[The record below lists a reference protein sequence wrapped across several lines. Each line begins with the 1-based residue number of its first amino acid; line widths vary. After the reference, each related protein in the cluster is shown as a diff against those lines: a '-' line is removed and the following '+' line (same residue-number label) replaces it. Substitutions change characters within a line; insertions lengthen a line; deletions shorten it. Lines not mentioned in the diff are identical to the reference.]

1 MYKRQILINS
11 TMERNF
17 LMNSI
22 HEQYIPVA
30 EVIAKTFG
38 HDCEVVLH
46 DLTVPQSSV
55 VYTVNNH
62 VTGRQ
67 VGQSFNH
74 LITDV
79 LLSQNFT
86 NDYSANYY
94 FHTEDGRLI
103 KSSTLLI
110 RNPDKKVIG
119 ALCINID
126 TTRITE
132 SINWLSSLLP
142 QNPDLPPNQH
152 YQRDQTNET
161 EHIQEIAHD
170 LIDKIIGNKP
180 VEKLR
185 RDEKVEMVRFM
196 EQKGI
201 FLIRGTIDR
210 VAEKL
215 NISKVT
221 VYSYIE
227 EIKEKNNKG

>member
-1 MYKRQILINS
+1 
-11 TMERNF
+11 
-17 LMNSI
+17 MNSI

-38 HDCEVVLH
+38 RDCEVVLH

-74 LITDV
+74 LITEV

-86 NDYSANYY
+86 NDHSANYY
-94 FHTEDGRLI
+94 FHKDDGRLI

-110 RNPDKKVIG
+110 RNREKKVIG

-132 SINWLSSLLP
+132 NINWLNSLIP

-152 YQRDQTNET
+152 YQQDQTNET
-161 EHIQEIAHD
+161 EHIQEIAND

>member
-1 MYKRQILINS
+1 
-11 TMERNF
+11 
-17 LMNSI
+17 MNSI
-22 HEQYIPVA
+22 LEQYIPVA

-67 VGQSFNH
+67 LGQSFNH
-74 LITDV
+74 LITEV

-86 NDYSANYY
+86 NDFSANYY
-94 FHTEDGRLI
+94 FHTDDGRLI

-110 RNPDKKVIG
+110 RNQDKKVIG

-132 SINWLSSLLP
+132 NINWLSSLIP
-142 QNPDLPPNQH
+142 QNPDHAPKHN
-152 YQRDQTNET
+152 YQQDDSSET
-161 EHIQEIAHD
+161 EHIQEVAND
-170 LIDKIIGNKP
+170 LIDKIIGHKP

-185 RDEKVEMVRFM
+185 RDEKVEMIRFM

-215 NISKVT
+215 NVSKVT

-227 EIKEKNNKG
+227 EIKEKK

>member
-1 MYKRQILINS
+1 
-11 TMERNF
+11 
-17 LMNSI
+17 MNPI
-22 HEQYIPVA
+22 VQQYIPIA

-38 HDCEVVLH
+38 TDCEVVIH
-46 DLTVPQSSV
+46 DLTIPQNSV

-94 FHTEDGRLI
+94 FKTNDGRLI
-103 KSSTLLI
+103 KSSTVLI
-110 RNPDKKVIG
+110 RDTDKKVKG

-126 TTRITE
+126 TTKITE
-132 SINWLSSLLP
+132 NIKWLSSLVP
-142 QNPDLPPNQH
+142 QTPNDLS
-152 YQRDQTNET
+152 DTILSNEET
-161 EHIQEIAHD
+161 HVMDHISEVANEI
-170 LIDKIIGNKP
+170 IDTTIGNKSIDT
-180 VEKLR
+180 LR
-185 RDEKVEMVRFM
+185 REEKIEMIRFM

-201 FLIRGTIDR
+201 FLIRGTIER

-221 VYSYIE
+221 VYSYLD
-227 EIKEKNNKG
+227 EIKDRNQKG

>member
-1 MYKRQILINS
+1 
-11 TMERNF
+11 
-17 LMNSI
+17 MNSL
-22 HEQYIPVA
+22 EQYIAAA
-30 EVIAKTFG
+30 EMIAKTFG

-62 VTGRQ
+62 VTGRK

-74 LITDV
+74 LITEV

-94 FHTEDGRLI
+94 FHTNDGRLI

-110 RNPDKKVIG
+110 RNQDKKIIG
-119 ALCINID
+119 ALCINVD

-132 SINWLSSLLP
+132 NINWLSSLIP
-142 QNPDLPPNQH
+142 QNPDHTPIH
-152 YQRDQTNET
+152 HDQQENTSKT
-161 EHIQEIAHD
+161 EHIQEIAND

-180 VEKLR
+180 ADELR

-196 EQKGI
+196 EQKGL

-210 VAEKL
+210 VAEML
-215 NISKVT
+215 NVSKVT

-227 EIKEKNNKG
+227 EIKEKI

>member
-1 MYKRQILINS
+1 
-11 TMERNF
+11 
-17 LMNSI
+17 MNPI
-22 HEQYIPVA
+22 IEQYIPTA
-30 EVIAKTFG
+30 EVISKTFG

-46 DLTVPQSSV
+46 DLTVPQNSV

-67 VGQSFNH
+67 VDQSFNH

-86 NDYSANYY
+86 NDYSTNYF
-94 FHTEDGRLI
+94 FHTDDGRLI

-110 RNPDKKVIG
+110 RDQAKKVIG
-119 ALCINID
+119 ALCINVD

-132 SINWLSSLLP
+132 TISWLTGLMP
-142 QNPDLPPNQH
+142 QNPKSLSESIYTQEDTDE
-152 YQRDQTNET
+152 R
-161 EHIQEIAHD
+161 EHIIEIADD
-170 LIDKIIGNKP
+170 LIDKIIGSKP
-180 VEKLR
+180 VDKLR
-185 RDEKVEMVRFM
+185 RDEKVEMIRFM

-201 FLIRGTIDR
+201 FLIRGTIDK

-221 VYSYIE
+221 VYSYID
-227 EIKEKNNKG
+227 EIKGKK

>member
-1 MYKRQILINS
+1 
-11 TMERNF
+11 
-17 LMNSI
+17 MNSSVL
-22 HEQYIPVA
+22 QYIPIA

-38 HDCEVVLH
+38 TDCEVVLH
-46 DLTVPQSSV
+46 DLTIPQNSV
-55 VYTVNNH
+55 VYTINNH

-74 LITDV
+74 LVTDV

-94 FHTEDGRLI
+94 FRTDDDRLI
-103 KSSTLLI
+103 KSSTVLI
-110 RNPDKKVIG
+110 RDQDKKVKG
-119 ALCINID
+119 ALCINVD
-126 TTRITE
+126 TTRITDN
-132 SINWLSSLLP
+132 IKWLSSLIP
-142 QNPDLPPNQH
+142 QIPNNLSDFTH
-152 YQRDQTNET
+152 EAKEPYEP
-161 EHIQEIAHD
+161 EHITEVAND
-170 LIDKIIGNKP
+170 LIDKIIGNRP

-185 RDEKVEMVRFM
+185 RDEKVEMIRFM

-221 VYSYIE
+221 VYSYID
-227 EIKEKNNKG
+227 EIKEKHSKG

>member
-1 MYKRQILINS
+1 
-11 TMERNF
+11 
-17 LMNSI
+17 MNSI
-22 HEQYIPVA
+22 LEQYMPVA

-38 HDCEVVLH
+38 NDCEVVLH

-62 VTGRQ
+62 VTGRN

-74 LITDV
+74 LITEV

-94 FHTEDGRLI
+94 FHTDDGRLI

-110 RNPDKKVIG
+110 RDQVKKVIG

-132 SINWLSSLLP
+132 NINYLSSLIP
-142 QNPDLPPNQH
+142 QHPDQPSNLNHQQKKMH
-152 YQRDQTNET
+152 ET
-161 EHIQEIAHD
+161 EHIQEIAND

-180 VEKLR
+180 VEQLR

-227 EIKEKNNKG
+227 EIKDKK

>member
-1 MYKRQILINS
+1 MNTILQ
-11 TMERNF
+11 
-17 LMNSI
+17 
-22 HEQYIPVA
+22 QYIPVA
-30 EVIAKTFG
+30 EVIAKSFG

-74 LITDV
+74 LVTDV

-86 NDYSANYY
+86 NDFSANYY
-94 FHTEDGRLI
+94 FYSDDGRLI

-110 RNPDKKVIG
+110 RDQDKKVMG

-132 SINWLSSLLP
+132 NINWLTGLIP
-142 QNPDLPPNQH
+142 NNPDHLPNPIQK
-152 YQRDQTNET
+152 QEDTNT
-161 EHIQEIAHD
+161 MEHIKEVAND
-170 LIDKIIGNKP
+170 LIERIIGTKP
-180 VEKLR
+180 VDKLR
-185 RDEKVEMVRFM
+185 RDEKVEMIRFM

-201 FLIRGTIDR
+201 FLIRGTIDT

-221 VYSYIE
+221 VYSYID
-227 EIKEKNNKG
+227 EIKGKTNKS

>member
-1 MYKRQILINS
+1 
-11 TMERNF
+11 
-17 LMNSI
+17 MNSI

-74 LITDV
+74 LVTEV

-110 RNPDKKVIG
+110 RNKDKKVIG
-119 ALCINID
+119 ALCINVD

-132 SINWLSSLLP
+132 NINWLTSLIP
-142 QNPDLPPNQH
+142 QNPDQLPKQN
-152 YQRDQTNET
+152 YQQENMDEM
-161 EHIQEIAHD
+161 EHIQEVAND

-227 EIKEKNNKG
+227 EIKDKK

>member
-1 MYKRQILINS
+1 
-11 TMERNF
+11 
-17 LMNSI
+17 MNPI
-22 HEQYIPVA
+22 IEQYIPTA
-30 EVIAKTFG
+30 EVISKTFG

-46 DLTVPQSSV
+46 DLTVPQNSV

-86 NDYSANYY
+86 NDYSTNYF
-94 FHTEDGRLI
+94 FHTDDGRLI

-110 RNPDKKVIG
+110 RDQAKKVIG
-119 ALCINID
+119 ALCINVD

-132 SINWLSSLLP
+132 TISWLTGLMP
-142 QNPDLPPNQH
+142 QNPKSLSESIYTQEDTDE
-152 YQRDQTNET
+152 R
-161 EHIQEIAHD
+161 EHIIEIADD
-170 LIDKIIGNKP
+170 LIDKIIGSKP
-180 VEKLR
+180 VDKLR
-185 RDEKVEMVRFM
+185 RDEKVEMIRFM

-201 FLIRGTIDR
+201 FLIRGTIDK

-221 VYSYIE
+221 VYSYID
-227 EIKEKNNKG
+227 EIKGKK

>member
-1 MYKRQILINS
+1 
-11 TMERNF
+11 MERDLN
-17 LMNSI
+17 MNSI

-55 VYTVNNH
+55 IYTVNNH

-74 LITDV
+74 LITEV

-94 FHTEDGRLI
+94 FRTDDGRLI

-110 RNPDKKVIG
+110 RNQDKKVIG
-119 ALCINID
+119 ALCINVD
-126 TTRITE
+126 TTKITE
-132 SINWLSSLLP
+132 NINWLSSLIP
-142 QNPDLPPNQH
+142 QNPEHPPKNNHQH
-152 YQRDQTNET
+152 ESANET
-161 EHIQEIAHD
+161 EHIQEVAND
-170 LIDKIIGNKP
+170 LIEKIIGDKP

-185 RDEKVEMVRFM
+185 RDEKVEMIRFM

-201 FLIRGTIDR
+201 FLIRGTIDS

-227 EIKEKNNKG
+227 EIKGKGNKG

>member
-1 MYKRQILINS
+1 
-11 TMERNF
+11 
-17 LMNSI
+17 MNSI
-22 HEQYIPVA
+22 LEQYIPVA

-38 HDCEVVLH
+38 NDCEVVLH

-62 VTGRQ
+62 VTGRN

-74 LITDV
+74 LVTEV

-94 FHTEDGRLI
+94 FHTDDGRLI

-110 RNPDKKVIG
+110 RDQDKKVVG
-119 ALCINID
+119 AVCINID
-126 TTRITE
+126 TTQITAN
-132 SINWLSSLLP
+132 INWLSSLIP
-142 QNPDLPPNQH
+142 QHPDQPSKYSPQQVNVQ
-152 YQRDQTNET
+152 ET
-161 EHIQEIAHD
+161 EHIQEIAND
-170 LIDKIIGNKP
+170 LIDKIIGNRP
-180 VEKLR
+180 VEQLR

-227 EIKEKNNKG
+227 EIKEKK

>member
-1 MYKRQILINS
+1 
-11 TMERNF
+11 
-17 LMNSI
+17 MNSI
-22 HEQYIPVA
+22 LEQYVPVA

-38 HDCEVVLH
+38 NDCEVVLH

-62 VTGRQ
+62 VTGRN

-74 LITDV
+74 LITEV

-94 FHTEDGRLI
+94 FHTDDGRLI

-110 RNPDKKVIG
+110 RNHDKKVIG

-132 SINWLSSLLP
+132 NINWLSSLIP
-142 QNPDLPPNQH
+142 QNPDQPLKHN
-152 YQRDQTNET
+152 YQQEDMHET
-161 EHIQEIAHD
+161 EHIQEIAND

-180 VEKLR
+180 VEQLR

-227 EIKEKNNKG
+227 EIKEKK

>member
-1 MYKRQILINS
+1 
-11 TMERNF
+11 
-17 LMNSI
+17 MNSI

>member
-1 MYKRQILINS
+1 
-11 TMERNF
+11 
-17 LMNSI
+17 MNSI

-94 FHTEDGRLI
+94 FQTEDGRLI

-132 SINWLSSLLP
+132 NINWLSSLIP

-227 EIKEKNNKG
+227 EIKEKSNKR

>member
-1 MYKRQILINS
+1 MNTIL
-11 TMERNF
+11 
-17 LMNSI
+17 
-22 HEQYIPVA
+22 EQYIPVA

-38 HDCEVVLH
+38 HDCEVVVH
-46 DLTVPQSSV
+46 DLTVPQNSV

-62 VTGRQ
+62 VTGRK

-86 NDYSANYY
+86 NDFAANYY
-94 FHTEDGRLI
+94 FHSDDGRLI

-110 RNPDKKVIG
+110 RDQEKKVMG

-132 SINWLSSLLP
+132 NINWLNSMIP
-142 QNPDLPPNQH
+142 DNPNHHPEPIYKNENL
-152 YQRDQTNET
+152 NET
-161 EHIQEIAHD
+161 EHIQEVAND
-170 LIDKIIGNKP
+170 LIEKIIGDKA

-185 RDEKVEMVRFM
+185 RDEKVEMIRFM
-196 EQKGI
+196 EEKGI
-201 FLIRGTIDR
+201 FLIRGTIDK
-210 VAEKL
+210 VAQKL
-215 NISKVT
+215 RISNVT

-227 EIKEKNNKG
+227 ETKEKNKR

>member
-1 MYKRQILINS
+1 
-11 TMERNF
+11 
-17 LMNSI
+17 MNSI
-22 HEQYIPVA
+22 LEQYIPVA

-38 HDCEVVLH
+38 NDCEVVLH

-55 VYTVNNH
+55 VYTVNNY
-62 VTGRQ
+62 VTGRN

-74 LITDV
+74 LITEV

-94 FHTEDGRLI
+94 FHTDDGRLI

-110 RNPDKKVIG
+110 RNQDKKVIG

-132 SINWLSSLLP
+132 NINYLTSLIPKHPDQLP
-142 QNPDLPPNQH
+142 RHN
-152 YQRDQTNET
+152 YQQESLNET
-161 EHIQEIAHD
+161 EHIQEIAND

-180 VEKLR
+180 VEQLR

-227 EIKEKNNKG
+227 EIKDKSNKG

>member
-1 MYKRQILINS
+1 
-11 TMERNF
+11 MERNL

-94 FHTEDGRLI
+94 FHTDDGRLI

-132 SINWLSSLLP
+132 NINWLSSFIP
-142 QNPDLPPNQH
+142 QNPDLPLNPN
-152 YQRDQTNET
+152 YQQDRTNET

-170 LIDKIIGNKP
+170 LIDKIIGTKP

>member
-1 MYKRQILINS
+1 
-11 TMERNF
+11 MEGNL

-94 FHTEDGRLI
+94 FHTDDGRLI

-132 SINWLSSLLP
+132 NINWLSSFIP
-142 QNPDLPPNQH
+142 QNPDLPLNPN
-152 YQRDQTNET
+152 YQQDRTNET
-161 EHIQEIAHD
+161 EHIQEFAHD
-170 LIDKIIGNKP
+170 LIDKIIGTKP

>member
-1 MYKRQILINS
+1 
-11 TMERNF
+11 
-17 LMNSI
+17 MNSI

-94 FHTEDGRLI
+94 FHTDDGRLI

-132 SINWLSSLLP
+132 NINWLSSFIP
-142 QNPDLPPNQH
+142 QNPDLPLNPN
-152 YQRDQTNET
+152 YQQDRTNET

-170 LIDKIIGNKP
+170 LIDKIIGTKP

>member
-1 MYKRQILINS
+1 
-11 TMERNF
+11 
-17 LMNSI
+17 MNSI
-22 HEQYIPVA
+22 LEQYMPVA

-38 HDCEVVLH
+38 NDCEVVLH

-62 VTGRQ
+62 VTGRN

-74 LITDV
+74 LITEV

-94 FHTEDGRLI
+94 FHTDDGRLI

-110 RNPDKKVIG
+110 RDQVKKVIG

-132 SINWLSSLLP
+132 NINYLSSLIP
-142 QNPDLPPNQH
+142 QHPDQPSNLT
-152 YQRDQTNET
+152 YQRENMNET
-161 EHIQEIAHD
+161 EHIQEIAND

-180 VEKLR
+180 VEQLR

-227 EIKEKNNKG
+227 EIKDKK

>member
-1 MYKRQILINS
+1 
-11 TMERNF
+11 
-17 LMNSI
+17 MNSFVQ
-22 HEQYIPVA
+22 QYIPIA
-30 EVIAKTFG
+30 DVIAKTFG
-38 HDCEVVLH
+38 SDCEVVIH
-46 DLTVPQSSV
+46 DLTIPQNSV
-55 VYTVNNH
+55 VYTINNH

-94 FHTEDGRLI
+94 FHTDDGRLI
-103 KSSTLLI
+103 KSSTVLI
-110 RNPDKKVIG
+110 RDQDKKVKG
-119 ALCINID
+119 ALCINVD
-126 TTRITE
+126 TTKITE
-132 SINWLSSLLP
+132 NINWLSSLIP
-142 QNPDLPPNQH
+142 QVPNKLADTTSH
-152 YQRDQTNET
+152 LEKSYEMDHISEVANE
-161 EHIQEIAHD
+161 

-185 RDEKVEMVRFM
+185 RDEKIEMIRFM

-215 NISKVT
+215 KISKVT
-221 VYSYIE
+221 VYSYID
-227 EIKEKNNKG
+227 EIKEKHN

>member
-1 MYKRQILINS
+1 
-11 TMERNF
+11 
-17 LMNSI
+17 MNSFVQ
-22 HEQYIPVA
+22 QYIPIADV
-30 EVIAKTFG
+30 VAKTFG
-38 HDCEVVLH
+38 SDVEVVIH
-46 DLTVPQSSV
+46 DLTIPQNSV

-103 KSSTLLI
+103 KSSTVLI
-110 RNPDKKVIG
+110 RDHDKKVKG
-119 ALCINID
+119 ALCINVD
-126 TTRITE
+126 TTKITE
-132 SINWLSSLLP
+132 NLNWLSSLVPHAHSNFAKTSLSFE
-142 QNPDLPPNQH
+142 N
-152 YQRDQTNET
+152 TNEM
-161 EHIQEIAHD
+161 EHINEIAND
-170 LIDKIIGNKP
+170 LIDKTIGNKS
-180 VEKLR
+180 VDLLR
-185 RDEKVEMVRFM
+185 REEKIEMIRFM

-221 VYSYIE
+221 VYSYID
-227 EIKEKNNKG
+227 EIKEKH

>member
-1 MYKRQILINS
+1 
-11 TMERNF
+11 
-17 LMNSI
+17 MNSI
-22 HEQYIPVA
+22 LEQYIPVA

-38 HDCEVVLH
+38 NDCEVVLH

-62 VTGRQ
+62 VTGRN

-74 LITDV
+74 LITEV

-94 FHTEDGRLI
+94 FHTDDGRLI

-110 RNPDKKVIG
+110 RDQVKKVIG

-132 SINWLSSLLP
+132 NINYLSSLIP
-142 QNPDLPPNQH
+142 QHPDQPSNLT
-152 YQRDQTNET
+152 YQQKKMHET
-161 EHIQEIAHD
+161 EHIQEIAND

-180 VEKLR
+180 VEQLR

-227 EIKEKNNKG
+227 EIKDKK

>member
-1 MYKRQILINS
+1 
-11 TMERNF
+11 
-17 LMNSI
+17 MNSI

-94 FHTEDGRLI
+94 FHTDDGRLI

-132 SINWLSSLLP
+132 NINWLSSFIP
-142 QNPDLPPNQH
+142 QNPDLPLNPN
-152 YQRDQTNET
+152 YQQDRTNET
-161 EHIQEIAHD
+161 EHIQEFAHD
-170 LIDKIIGNKP
+170 LIDKIIGTKP